1 MYRKQAYVW
10 PKFAQSELSTQ
21 GRNSVR
27 NGRFVTDIEGRK
39 DITKAIISTGI
50 VFILAVYY
58 QISWVWNVSNVHVT
72 QSNRDPSSK
81 ELF

>member
-1 MYRKQAYVW
+1 MYKKQAYVW

-39 DITKAIISTGI
+39 DITKAIILTGI

-58 QISWVWNVSNVHVT
+58 QISLVWLYSRVK
-72 QSNRDPSSK
+72 RPCPP
-81 ELF
+81 E

>member
-1 MYRKQAYVW
+1 MYKKQAYVW

-58 QISWVWNVSNVHVT
+58 QISLVWLYSRSNVHVP
-72 QSNRDPSSK
+72 QRNRAPSC
-81 ELF
+81 